1 MKTKIIIG
9 VLIALLV
16 ISFYYNYQQDKL
28 INKLIKENIEL
39 CDSLYVA
46 TFNPILE
53 HSEIRPR

>member
-9 VLIALLV
+9 VLIALLA

-28 INKLIKENIEL
+28 INKLIKENIDL
-39 CDSLYVA
+39 NDSISVA
-46 TFNPILE
+46 TFNPIVE

>member
-9 VLIALLV
+9 VLIALLA

-39 CDSLYVA
+39 SDSLSVA
-46 TFNPILE
+46 DFNPILE